1 MTDSTHQI
9 VKIDDDKRLVFGWA
23 SIIKDADGRVLIDR
37 QDDFIDSEDELEK
50 SAYDYVLNSRDGG
63 EMHVRKGV
71 STVVESV
78 VFTKEKQEALGIP
91 EGTMPV
97 GWWVGF
103 RVDDDDVWSAVK
115 KGDYIGFSV
124 HGTGQRNK
132 AILKDGEYTDIE
144 KAACPV
150 ATRDVEVNLR
160 NRKKAIDKA
169 GYGPLNPNE
178 PDPEF
183 WAAKADQWDVSP
195 AQAKRQKCG
204 NCAAFVQTSSMLKCI
219 EAGLGEGDPA
229 GAWDTVQAG
238 DLGYCEAFDFKC
250 AAGRTC
256 DAWIAGGPVTD
267 ESEEG
272 KVEKEHV
279 AKAGCSCG
287 CGGKT
292 AKSEDEEAVLKVSAE
307 LLELLAKAQAKR
319 KDKVAR
325 VLSEFKEGKLKS
337 SSGKTV
343 TDRQQALAIAL
354 AEKRRAA
361 GLEKLGKGTHGNWA
375 ALSKNKGHSDQSIH
389 GIWARN
395 LGSFIDRKDKW
406 RAGQNIPDPDPSS
419 FKRAEPG
426 KYPVEAEILANQ
438 KVQEIAQFEPDATQ
452 EVTRLAAKH
461 GANMYKLKYRLKSHD
476 SMTRKIESDS
486 IADGVSLKD
495 AAKNIGDAVRYTFT
509 FKTKDYTKG
518 TEKIIADMEKQGFK
532 FLKIKNY
539 WDRGDAYNGINAKV
553 LHPSGKFLMEVQFH
567 TNESAGSVVANHP
580 AYEESRAKDTSKSR
594 RFKLFDKMTRT
605 TDRAK
610 VPAGV
615 RRIGQRTWQS
625 FEGLV
630 RDQGS
635 GAYVPVSQMIGKAT
649 AARYFRDEDN
659 GNLFRM
665 TINYNKRELS
675 EQRWADGKWVE
686 TPYKILDFLI
696 LGEPNGLV
704 EVPAETVKL

>member
-1 MTDSTHQI
+1 VADSTHQI

-50 SAYDYVLNSRDGG
+50 SAYHYVLNSRDGG

-103 RVDDDDVWSAVK
+103 RVDDDDVWTAVK

-124 HGTGQRNK
+124 HGTGQRSQ

-169 GYGPLNPNE
+169 GYGPLNPAE

-250 AAGRTC
+250 AAARTC
-256 DAWIAGGPVTD
+256 DAWITGGPVTD
-267 ESEEG
+267 ASEAD
-272 KVEKEHV
+272 KVEKDV
-279 AKAGCSCG
+279 AKACSCG
-287 CGGKT
+287 CGGRVVKPD
-292 AKSEDEEAVLKVSAE
+292 AEEDVLKVSAD
-307 LLELLAKAQAKR
+307 LLDLLTKAQAKR
-319 KDKVAR
+319 RDKVAQ
-325 VLSEFKEGKLKS
+325 VLAEFKAGKLKS
-337 SSGKTV
+337 SSGKQV
-343 TDRQQALAIAL
+343 EDRQQALAIAL
-354 AEKRRAA
+354 AEKRRAV
-361 GLEKLGKGTHGNWA
+361 GLAKYGVGNTHGDWASLSKHGTHNQK
-375 ALSKNKGHSDQSIH
+375 LH
-389 GIWARN
+389 GIWAKG
-395 LGSFIDRKDKW
+395 LAAFLDRKDKW
-406 RAGQNIPDPDPSS
+406 RPGREIPAYDPLSS
-419 FKRAEPG
+419 VRATPG
-426 KYPVEAEILANQ
+426 KYPVRAVQLADQ
-438 KVQEIAQFEPDATQ
+438 IAQNLAELEPDATDAI
-452 EVTRLAAKH
+452 TKLAAKH
-461 GANMYKLKYRLKSHD
+461 NASMYKLGFRLKSHD
-476 SMTRKIESDS
+476 SLARKIESDS
-486 IADGVSLKD
+486 IADGVSFED

-509 FKTKDYTKG
+509 FDTKSYTKG
-518 TEKIIADMEKQGFK
+518 TERIIADMEKQGYK

-539 WDRGDAYNGINAKV
+539 WDRGDSYNGINAKV

-580 AYEESRAKDTSKSR
+580 AYEEARAKGTGKTL
-594 RFKLFDKMTRT
+594 RFRLHDRMTRT
-605 TDRAK
+605 SDRAR
-610 VPAGV
+610 VPSGV
-615 RRIGQRTWQS
+615 SRIGTRTWQA

-630 RDQGS
+630 RDPS
-635 GAYVPVSQMIGKAT
+635 GAYVPLGRMVGKA
-649 AARYFRDEDN
+649 AAVRYFRDEDN
-659 GNLFRM
+659 GNLFRLV
-665 TINYNKRELS
+665 IDYDKKELG
-675 EQRWADGKWVE
+675 EQRWANGKWVE

-696 LGEPNGLV
+696 LGEPSGLV
-704 EVPAETVKL
+704 EVPADSVQL